1 MERREFMKRLCLG
14 AAGGTIIAKGI
25 KAQTETLELLGSSFI
40 PSGTGYD
47 LVAVKGGGPE
57 VMFDRAIAAL
67 GGMSQ
72 FVKSGQ
78 KVVLKPNIGWDVA
91 PERAGNTNPQLV
103 SHIIKR
109 CLEAGAAEVCVFD
122 NSCDNWVKTYKT
134 SGIEEAVKSAG
145 GKMFPANEERFFKTV
160 NVQGKVLKTAAVHE
174 LILNS
179 DVFINV
185 PILKNHGSTLFTG
198 SMKNL
203 MGVVWDRR
211 FWHRNNLHQCIADFP
226 KFRKPDLNVVDAY
239 RVMYRNGPRGL
250 SMADVKLM
258 KSMIVSRD
266 IVAADAAAA
275 RLLGLDPNEI
285 THIVMANNSKI
296 GTMDLSKLSIQR
308 INI

>member
-1 MERREFMKRLCLG
+1 MERREFMRKLCLG
-14 AAGGTIIAKGI
+14 AVGGTLMVKGMR
-25 KAQTETLELLGSSFI
+25 AQSKDLELLTPSFI
-40 PSGTGYD
+40 PSSSGYD
-47 LVAVKGGGPE
+47 LVAVKGGEPE
-57 VMFDRAIAAL
+57 VMFDKAIAAM
-67 GGMSQ
+67 GGMTQ
-72 FVKSGQ
+72 FVKAGQ
-78 KVVLKPNIGWDVA
+78 KVVVKPNIGWDVA

-109 CLEAGAAEVCVFD
+109 CLEAGAAEVCIFD
-122 NSCDNWVKTYKT
+122 NPCDNWVKTYKT
-134 SGIEEAVKSAG
+134 SGIEYAVKLAG
-145 GKMFPANEERFFKTV
+145 GKMFPANEERFFKNV
-160 NVQGKVLKTAAVHE
+160 NIQGKVLKTAAVHE

-226 KFRKPDLNVVDAY
+226 KFKKPDLNVIDAY
-239 RVMYRNGPRGL
+239 RVMFRNGPKVL
-250 SMADVKLM
+250 SQADVKLM
-258 KSMIVSRD
+258 KSMIISRD
-266 IVAADAAAA
+266 IVAADSAAS
-275 RLLGLDPNEI
+275 RLIGLDPSEI